1 MAHCNRPVTASARQG
16 VTIGT
21 PVPRLRHGLLP
32 TVVPSRLLERAA
44 RAHHPCCRLLEAD
57 RGNDR
62 SRGCRSALDGLFAVI
77 DDASRASAADIQAHY
92 DPEFGFPQSIDI
104 DYYANAVDD
113 VLGLYV
119 TGFRA
124 L

>member
-1 MAHCNRPVTASARQG
+1 MDYPALSFR
-16 VTIGT
+16 
-21 PVPRLRHGLLP
+21 
-32 TVVPSRLLERAA
+32 RACA
-44 RAHHPCCRLLEAD
+44 T
-57 RGNDR
+57 
-62 SRGCRSALDGLFAVI
+62 
-77 DDASRASAADIQAHY
+77 RASAADIQAHY